1 MKDKINIRLDNGS
14 EFASSSKRKLDEYND
29 FFSKLNAELKP
40 IPPGAKHLQA
50 IVENSHRKDDESF
63 FSIHP
68 ERCKNDAEFLL
79 KAQQWQDTWNTARP
93 HYGIDINGMTPF
105 EKLKSTK
112 SMISLNIV
120 RFPTLLLE
128 DIIRVAGYPYEWLSK
143 FVNLYIFS
151 KGGKYVWA
159 SYP

>member
-1 MKDKINIRLDNGS
+1 MTQ
-14 EFASSSKRKLDEYND
+14 SSY
-29 FFSKLNAELKP
+29 SKL
-40 IPPGAKHLQA
+40 
-50 IVENSHRKDDESF
+50 R
-63 FSIHP
+63 
-68 ERCKNDAEFLL
+68 
-79 KAQQWQDTWNTARP
+79 QWQDTWNTARP
-93 HYGIDINGMTPF
+93 HYGIDMNGMTPF

-151 KGGKYVWA
+151 RGGKYVWA
-159 SYP
+159 SYQTLLLIDKK

>member
-1 MKDKINIRLDNGS
+1 M
-14 EFASSSKRKLDEYND
+14 
-29 FFSKLNAELKP
+29 
-40 IPPGAKHLQA
+40 
-50 IVENSHRKDDESF
+50 
-63 FSIHP
+63 
-68 ERCKNDAEFLL
+68 
-79 KAQQWQDTWNTARP
+79 
-93 HYGIDINGMTPF
+93 NGMTPF

-128 DIIRVAGYPYEWLSK
+128 DIRRVAGYPYEWLSK

-159 SYP
+159 SYQNRNEKMIKYNAKTKSLILI